1 MFQGEDGTEVL
12 WIDASIV
19 HIPFFGI
26 DVPASSQCI
35 GFASKSSQTET
46 DDHVEL
52 TKELRPMGLP
62 PGQEFGG
69 GEVFQVFMIGNNI
82 DGGSGAF

>member
-1 MFQGEDGTEVL
+1 MEVV
-12 WIDASIV
+12 WIDVSVV

-26 DVPASSQCI
+26 DVPASSQHI
-35 GFASKSSQTET
+35 GFTSKSSWMEM

-69 GEVFQVFMIGNNI
+69 GKVFQVFMIRNNI

>member
-1 MFQGEDGTEVL
+1 MEVV
-12 WIDASIV
+12 WINASVV

-26 DVPASSQCI
+26 DIPASSQRI
-35 GFASKSSQTET
+35 GFTSKSSQTET

-52 TKELRPMGLP
+52 TKELRPMGLS

-69 GEVFQVFMIGNNI
+69 GEVLQVFVIGDDV